1 MSQSAVG
8 DKREPGEMIP
18 WVRNLMWLWLAVGIA
33 SVVLTNR
40 YYAGQLFPEWL
51 WLVLMVG
58 TLLPALV
65 LAGNVALRSIYQNRV
80 ESDQHWQASL
90 DQQLVAAKVATIR
103 RKLAGLPSKERREVL
118 RRLRESG

>member
-18 WVRNLMWLWLAVGIA
+18 WVRYLMWLWLAVGIA

-40 YYAGQLFPEWL
+40 HYAGQLFPEWL
-51 WLVLMVG
+51 WEVLMVG

-65 LAGNVALRSIYQNRV
+65 LTANVALRSIYQNRV
-80 ESDQHWQASL
+80 ESDQHWQVSL
-90 DQQLVAAKVATIR
+90 DQQLVTAKVATIR
-103 RKLAGLPSKERREVL
+103 RELESLPGNERREVL
-118 RRLRESG
+118 RRLRENG